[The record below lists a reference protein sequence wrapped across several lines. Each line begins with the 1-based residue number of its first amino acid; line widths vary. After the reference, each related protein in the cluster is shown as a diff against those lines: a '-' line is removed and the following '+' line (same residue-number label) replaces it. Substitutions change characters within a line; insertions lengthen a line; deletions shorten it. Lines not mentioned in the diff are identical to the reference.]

1 MSQTESQDKNETVK
15 KTEIDFETVEIGA
28 HETLIQ
34 SLIEANNDS
43 DDEGKTYETFE
54 DLGLHPDLL
63 KIIKKRNW
71 EKPTKI
77 QIKTIPHAL
86 KGRDIIGLAVT
97 GSGKT
102 GAFLLPILNSIITN
116 GLFPFFATII
126 SPTRELCVQI
136 ADECKKLGCLFHVK
150 VCTIVGGLSQTEQ
163 AKEIAR
169 KPNFLIAT
177 PGRLVDHLQN
187 LNGFNLSTVKY
198 LVLDEADRLLSM
210 DFEQALYEI
219 CQACNSD
226 RQTMLFSAT
235 MTSKVS
241 KLQKA
246 SLVNPIRIK
255 VDEKNQTAHN
265 LHQFIVLVPLD
276 KKFEYLV
283 ALMQPRKAY
292 RTIIFCNTCKYAT
305 LVSIFLNICGFSSVV
320 LTGNMDQKNRL
331 ASLNRFK
338 SSKYNILVSTEVSA
352 RGLDLPDVNQ
362 VINFDVPTNY
372 KDYIHRVGRTAR
384 AGKHGVAFTFVTKN
398 DVVQYKSIEIAIFG
412 DNKEAFPPV
421 YEKIKDEYELV
432 SNSMNLARLKMLLIL
447 IPRPKIRLQITM

>member
-15 KTEIDFETVEIGA
+15 KEEIDFETVEIGA

-34 SLIEANNDS
+34 SLIEANDDS

-116 GLFPFFATII
+116 G
-126 SPTRELCVQI
+126 
-136 ADECKKLGCLFHVK
+136 
-150 VCTIVGGLSQTEQ
+150 
-163 AKEIAR
+163 
-169 KPNFLIAT
+169 
-177 PGRLVDHLQN
+177 
-187 LNGFNLSTVKY
+187 
-198 LVLDEADRLLSM
+198 
-210 DFEQALYEI
+210 
-219 CQACNSD
+219 
-226 RQTMLFSAT
+226 
-235 MTSKVS
+235 
-241 KLQKA
+241 
-246 SLVNPIRIK
+246 
-255 VDEKNQTAHN
+255 
-265 LHQFIVLVPLD
+265 
-276 KKFEYLV
+276 
-283 ALMQPRKAY
+283 
-292 RTIIFCNTCKYAT
+292 
-305 LVSIFLNICGFSSVV
+305 
-320 LTGNMDQKNRL
+320 L

-432 SNSMNLARLKMLLIL
+432 SNSMNLARLKSQAEKEFHELLEKKKNKKS
-447 IPRPKIRLQITM
+447 R